1 MSDTEQQVR
10 KADVK
15 EADAKEAKIKRLKDE
30 IETNKKRIREL
41 EKLRKL
47 GQVV

>member
-1 MSDTEQQVR
+1 MSDTE
-10 KADVK
+10 
-15 EADAKEAKIKRLKDE
+15 EKIKRLKEE
-30 IETNKKRIREL
+30 IETNNKRIREL